1 MDASSSRSDAQ
12 RELDELRRRAYGP
25 HPDIESDPAAL
36 VRLAELEA
44 AHTAS
49 LRTATGTEF
58 TAPAAAPDS
67 GPGAHP
73 TWTTSIEEWPEPAT
87 SVAPAAEAG
96 TGLVSSA
103 WRRRA
108 AIQVRRYS
116 FMATLMSTVLAV
128 FVAAVITVAWI
139 VRPRPDATLHQIAD
153 EADSAVLQML
163 GFLSTLEF
171 PWGEAAGQSSF
182 RGYQQYRGFE
192 PWFFVDG
199 RGYRCF
205 MLIDRSGPFVDGAN
219 CVPPGVD
226 LFADVGGQTH
236 SGDGAVMGLPKGSV
250 VRFHYRGDSV
260 DVFLYPASSEAE

>member
-1 MDASSSRSDAQ
+1 MDPSSPRSDAE
-12 RELDELRRRAYGP
+12 RELDELRRRAYGRQA
-25 HPDIESDPAAL
+25 DIQSDPAAL

-44 AHTAS
+44 ARTAS
-49 LRTATGTEF
+49 LRAAAGTEV

-67 GPGAHP
+67 GSVAHS
-73 TWTTSIEEWPEPAT
+73 TWNTFIEEWPEPAT
-87 SVAPAAEAG
+87 SIAPVAEPS
-96 TGLVSSA
+96 TGLMSSA
-103 WRRRA
+103 WRRRIA
-108 AIQVRRYS
+108 TQVRRYS
-116 FMATLMSTVLAV
+116 FTATALAVFVAV
-128 FVAAVITVAWI
+128 FVAAVFTVAWI
-139 VRPRPDATLHQIAD
+139 VRPHPDATLRPIAD
-153 EADSAVLQML
+153 EADTAVFTML
-163 GFLSTLEF
+163 SFLSTLEF

-236 SGDGAVMGLPKGSV
+236 SGDDAVMGLPKGSV

-260 DVFLYPASSEAE
+260 DVFLYPSSS